1 MNLFLSSLITLG
13 CAHQR
18 SLGDYEKRINKGHY
32 AWVSQQTLRANAAYS
47 REEAALS
54 LLEVP
59 LTIDT
64 KSRSEIKENL
74 DECITNPKEL
84 ATVRSAC
91 ARAAGH
97 LKLYESADGITDAM
111 DTVDDESRYW
121 MLVALI
127 ELAVASPAAV
137 AKIESLKNDRDI
149 FIAQRAKQWMTA
161 Q

>member
-1 MNLFLSSLITLG
+1 MNLFLSSLMILG

-18 SLGDYEKRINKGHY
+18 SLVDYEKRIKKGRA
-32 AWVSQQTLRANAAYS
+32 AWVSQQTVRARAAYS

-54 LLEVP
+54 LLE
-59 LTIDT
+59 TSSSIDKET
-64 KSRSEIKENL
+64 RTQIKENL

-84 ATVRSAC
+84 VTVRSAC

-97 LKLYESADGITDAM
+97 LRLYESAEGIADAM
-111 DTVDDESRYW
+111 DMVDDESRYW

-127 ELAVASPAAV
+127 ELAGSSPIAE

-149 FIAQRAKQWMTA
+149 FVAQRAKQWMAA